1 MNGGGGHGCR
11 IDRNWSGGRPGGRRG
26 RPRRQPECQRRAPA
40 DNAPRTRVANVTVT
54 LSPEARQHL
63 SRLEGFTATV
73 GTSKQPK
80 QMAKPG
86 LNIDFRT

>member
-1 MNGGGGHGCR
+1 MAIGQIGAGAIGT
-11 IDRNWSGGRPGGRRG
+11 SGERTAGTPSASAVRPGST
-26 RPRRQPECQRRAPA
+26 
-40 DNAPRTRVANVTVT
+40 APRTKVANVTVT

-63 SRLEGFTATV
+63 SRMEGYTATI

-86 LNIDFRT
+86 INIDFRT

>member
-1 MNGGGGHGCR
+1 MAIGQIGTGAAGATGDRAGGQT
-11 IDRNWSGGRPGGRRG
+11 SASAVRPGT
-26 RPRRQPECQRRAPA
+26 P
-40 DNAPRTRVANVTVT
+40 APRTKVANVTVT

-63 SRLEGFTATV
+63 SRMEGYTATI

-86 LNIDFRT
+86 INIDFRT

>member
-1 MNGGGGHGCR
+1 MSVGQISPNAIGPAGTGATGQAPASTR
-11 IDRNWSGGRPGGRRG
+11 TEA
-26 RPRRQPECQRRAPA
+26 RPRQ
-40 DNAPRTRVANVTVT
+40 RVAGVTVT

-63 SRLEGFTATV
+63 SRMEGFTATI

-86 LNIDFRT
+86 LNIDLRT

>member
-1 MNGGGGHGCR
+1 MAIGQIGAGATGPTGEHAGGLP
-11 IDRNWSGGRPGGRRG
+11 SASAV
-26 RPRRQPECQRRAPA
+26 RQTTS
-40 DNAPRTRVANVTVT
+40 APRTKVANVTVT

-63 SRLEGFTATV
+63 SRMEGFTATI

-80 QMAKPG
+80 QMTKPG

>member
-1 MNGGGGHGCR
+1 MAVGQIGTGAIGTTG
-11 IDRNWSGGRPGGRRG
+11 
-26 RPRRQPECQRRAPA
+26 ERAAGTSSASAVRPA
-40 DNAPRTRVANVTVT
+40 DSAPRTKVANVTVT

-63 SRLEGFTATV
+63 SRLEGFTATI

-86 LNIDFRT
+86 INIDFRT

>member
-1 MNGGGGHGCR
+1 MEAHMAVGQIGPNAIGPAAAGGTAAG
-11 IDRNWSGGRPGGRRG
+11 
-26 RPRRQPECQRRAPA
+26 QAPA
-40 DNAPRTRVANVTVT
+40 AARTEAKPRQRVAGVTVT

-63 SRLEGFTATV
+63 SRMEGFTATI

>member
-1 MNGGGGHGCR
+1 MAVGQIGAGAIGTTG
-11 IDRNWSGGRPGGRRG
+11 
-26 RPRRQPECQRRAPA
+26 ERAAGASSASAVRPA
-40 DNAPRTRVANVTVT
+40 DSAPRTKVANVTVT

-63 SRLEGFTATV
+63 SRLEGFTATI

-86 LNIDFRT
+86 INIDFRT

>member
-1 MNGGGGHGCR
+1 MAIGQIGAGAIGT
-11 IDRNWSGGRPGGRRG
+11 SGERTAGTSSASAVRP
-26 RPRRQPECQRRAPA
+26 AST
-40 DNAPRTRVANVTVT
+40 APRTKVANVTVT

-63 SRLEGFTATV
+63 SRMEGYTATI

-86 LNIDFRT
+86 INIDFRT

>member
-1 MNGGGGHGCR
+1 MAVGQIGSNAIGSAATGGAA
-11 IDRNWSGGRPGGRRG
+11 SGQAVAPARTEA
-26 RPRRQPECQRRAPA
+26 RPRQRIAG
-40 DNAPRTRVANVTVT
+40 VTVT

-63 SRLEGFTATV
+63 SRMEGFTATI

-86 LNIDFRT
+86 LNLDIRT

>member
-1 MNGGGGHGCR
+1 MVAAEFAKEAPMAVGQIGPNAIGSAATGGAG
-11 IDRNWSGGRPGGRRG
+11 
-26 RPRRQPECQRRAPA
+26 QPAAPA
-40 DNAPRTRVANVTVT
+40 RTEAKPRQRVAGVTVT

-63 SRLEGFTATV
+63 SRMEGFTATI

-86 LNIDFRT
+86 LNIDIRT

>member
-1 MNGGGGHGCR
+1 MAVGQIGAAN
-11 IDRNWSGGRPGGRRG
+11 SGAIAGASGQSQATTTA
-26 RPRRQPECQRRAPA
+26 RQEA
-40 DNAPRTRVANVTVT
+40 APRIKTAGVTVT

-80 QMAKPG
+80 QMTKPG
-86 LNIDFRT
+86 LNIDMRT

>member
-1 MNGGGGHGCR
+1 MAVGSIGTGAAGSTGAAGDRAGGT
-11 IDRNWSGGRPGGRRG
+11 SASAVRPA
-26 RPRRQPECQRRAPA
+26 E
-40 DNAPRTRVANVTVT
+40 NAPRTRVANVTVT

-63 SRLEGFTATV
+63 SRLEGFTATI

>member
-1 MNGGGGHGCR
+1 MAVGQIGPNAVGPAGAGGTATG
-11 IDRNWSGGRPGGRRG
+11 
-26 RPRRQPECQRRAPA
+26 QAATPA
-40 DNAPRTRVANVTVT
+40 RTEAAPRTRVAGVTVT

-63 SRLEGFTATV
+63 SRMEGFTATI

>member
-1 MNGGGGHGCR
+1 MT
-11 IDRNWSGGRPGGRRG
+11 S
-26 RPRRQPECQRRAPA
+26 
-40 DNAPRTRVANVTVT
+40 RTKMANVTVT

-63 SRLEGFTATV
+63 SRLEGFTATI

-86 LNIDFRT
+86 INIDFRT

>member
-1 MNGGGGHGCR
+1 MAVGQIGPNAIGPAATGGTAAG
-11 IDRNWSGGRPGGRRG
+11 
-26 RPRRQPECQRRAPA
+26 QAPA
-40 DNAPRTRVANVTVT
+40 AARTEAKPRQRVAGVTVT

-63 SRLEGFTATV
+63 SRMEGFTATI

>member
-1 MNGGGGHGCR
+1 MAVGSIGTGAAGPAGAAGDRAGGS
-11 IDRNWSGGRPGGRRG
+11 NASAVRPA
-26 RPRRQPECQRRAPA
+26 ET
-40 DNAPRTRVANVTVT
+40 APRTRVANVTVT

-80 QMAKPG
+80 QMTKPG